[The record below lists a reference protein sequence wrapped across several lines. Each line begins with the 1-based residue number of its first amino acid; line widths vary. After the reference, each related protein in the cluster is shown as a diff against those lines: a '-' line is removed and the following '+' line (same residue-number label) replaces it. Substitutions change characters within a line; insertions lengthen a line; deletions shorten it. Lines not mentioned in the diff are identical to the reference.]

1 MEDANRL
8 LRLEKEAEKAINQA
22 QNPIELNEL
31 KLKYLGRKS
40 ELVLFLRR
48 LKDLETDKIAPLSTF
63 AGKIKDRLYLLLRTK
78 ESEL

>member
-48 LKDLETDKIAPLSTF
+48 LKSLETDKIAPLSIF
-63 AGKIKDRLYLLLRTK
+63 AGKVRERICLLLETRQ
-78 ESEL
+78 SEL